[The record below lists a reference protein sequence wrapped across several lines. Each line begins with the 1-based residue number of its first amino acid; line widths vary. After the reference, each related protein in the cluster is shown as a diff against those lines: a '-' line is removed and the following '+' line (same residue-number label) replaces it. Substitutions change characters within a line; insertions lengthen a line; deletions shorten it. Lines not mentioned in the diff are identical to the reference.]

1 MIAFNE
7 QFSAYCQLNTS
18 CYMHFLALTKFNH
31 VQIRIWMLVVS
42 NEAFHSN
49 STGREEPTK
58 TDRGEGGWQSTKNQL
73 IQPKN

>member
-1 MIAFNE
+1 
-7 QFSAYCQLNTS
+7 
-18 CYMHFLALTKFNH
+18 
-31 VQIRIWMLVVS
+31 MLVVS